1 MSDIKLPSFNDALPT
16 ENKTYLPSFT
26 TTQSF
31 SEKELDEQR
40 LIDEETEEESGFW
53 SDFLEGGKGV
63 ISGFPKGVE
72 GLASFV
78 NMSINPWISLGEN
91 TWNYVSTGKWDND
104 LVHKQYFSEDVDIT
118 PEFLEVEEGTVA
130 AFNADVVAFFSNYG
144 LLKKGIQTIPLLAKD
159 PKKYFGLGKELLV
172 GAGAD
177 VTAFDPEDGTAVET
191 LIARY
196 PSLANPVTEF
206 LITEDDSV
214 AMIKLKQA
222 LEGAGITGGMH
233 IIIKGLSLFKS
244 AHSNIVNGFKAK
256 RAQENAIIAEAN
268 KKGIIADDAA
278 DAQVKIEVESTAKAK
293 PKPVVKEVLLD
304 TKQLTENVANAK
316 NIDDVDL
323 PINVK
328 NFKSHRDTQKV
339 IEVVVKSMMKS
350 QKKSWDEVITNK
362 QVDELSSM
370 MDMEA
375 DVLAKGLTQ
384 TDKIAE
390 LPFRVV
396 ATKKALQGLALEAK
410 RLAKII
416 TREGKGASISDKTE
430 FAKVLAIIANTTDEL
445 KTAIQAAARTT
456 QAGRIK
462 TGAAKI
468 DIAALNDIVKSFD
481 GNVDEFAARMAK
493 IDDFSS
499 IKKMV
504 ERSFARRSWDAFT
517 EVFINGLLSGPITQA
532 INLSSSFIEMFL
544 RPLELMAGGLAT
556 SFTRNGR
563 RSVRLAFAR
572 YRGLIKNIDDTLISV
587 WKALKEEDLI
597 ADKGGRIIEQQAPK
611 ALSSQN
617 FNITNKTGAF
627 VFDLIAKTLR
637 LPSRLLVSG
646 DELFK
651 QMNYRGKL
659 HELAVQKA
667 LSKGLKGAKFDSF
680 VRNFERKGFDEL
692 GRFVNEEAKQYS
704 RVSTFTEDLAGGAW
718 FDAGGGIQQLVRHL
732 PVAKLIFPFVRTP
745 TNLFR
750 HNMARLP
757 LTGLLQ
763 KRNLEMLKAGGA
775 QRSEVIGRQMLGA
788 LIIYKAID
796 AATNEDITGRGPKN
810 PTLREAWLLTH
821 KPYSIKV
828 RNDDGTISWVQYN
841 RMDPRFMFV
850 GIIADLVAFLDE
862 ANPEAGQDVVAGLM
876 VSLASNLASKT
887 YMQSTTELATAF
899 GTQSDTR
906 FRNWLNSTALGFVPG
921 SSFMRQTNNDK
932 VMREVRTL
940 ADTLDNVTWG
950 DADALPPKRNML
962 GEVQWKP
969 SGVFGF
975 PKQWWAPMVVG
986 KTGTTEDN
994 KLYNEL
1000 AKLAATS
1007 SNDPGKGITKQS
1019 KKLPGTNIDL
1029 TDPKYEMN
1037 GKLPYDVMLEEL
1049 ETFTMDEKNVKQA
1062 LYDIITSIEYN
1073 QTRDVQPGFLN
1084 EAKARMLRNEYNK
1097 YKKAIRLKI
1106 INSNPLLKQDYS
1118 KFQLDK
1124 AKSLTTITD
1133 GNTGSALG
1141 TLLSY

>member
-1 MSDIKLPSFNDALPT
+1 MSDIKLPNFSDSLPLDNAN
-16 ENKTYLPSFT
+16 ELPL
-26 TTQSF
+26 F
-31 SEKELDEQR
+31 SSKLGFDEDELKKQR
-40 LIDEETEEESGFW
+40 LLDEETENESGFW
-53 SDFLEGGKGV
+53 SDFYEGGIGA

-72 GLASFV
+72 GLAEFV
-78 NMSINPWISLGEN
+78 NMTINPWISLGEN
-91 TWNYVSTGKWDND
+91 TWNYVSTGKWDKD
-104 LVHKQYFSEDVDIT
+104 LVHKEYFPESGVDIT
-118 PEFLEVEEGTVA
+118 PEFLRPEENTVA

-144 LLKKGIQTIPLLAKD
+144 LIKSSLKAIPLLAKD
-159 PKKYFGLGKELLV
+159 PKKYWGLGKELFV

-177 VTAFDPEDGTAVET
+177 VTAFDPEDGTAVES
-191 LIARY
+191 LLRLY
-196 PSLANPVTEF
+196 PSLKNPVTEF

-214 AMIKLKQA
+214 GVIKLKQA
-222 LEGAGITGGMH
+222 LEGAGITGGLH

-244 AHSNIVNGFKAK
+244 LHSNVVNGFRAK
-256 RAQENAIIAEAN
+256 RAQENAIMAEAN

-278 DAQVKIEVESTAKAK
+278 DAQVKIEIQSKAK
-293 PKPVVKEVLLD
+293 PTPKTKVKEVLLD
-304 TKQLTENVANAK
+304 TKELIKNILNAK
-316 NIDDVDL
+316 NIDDVEL

-362 QVDELSSM
+362 QVDELSDM

-384 TDKIAE
+384 TDNVAE
-390 LPFRVV
+390 LPFRVI

-410 RLAKII
+410 RLSKLI
-416 TREGKGASISDKTE
+416 TRGEASISTKTD
-430 FAKVLAIIANTTDEL
+430 FAKTLAIIANTTDEL

-468 DIAALNDIVKSFD
+468 DINALNDIVKSFD
-481 GNVDEFAARMAK
+481 GNIDEFAARMSK
-493 IDDFSS
+493 IDDFSA

-532 INLSSSFIEMFL
+532 INLSSSFVEMFL
-544 RPLELMAGGLAT
+544 RPLELLAGGLAT

-617 FNITNKTGAF
+617 FNIKNKTGAY

-637 LPSRLLVSG
+637 LPSRLLVTG

-667 LSKGLKGAKFDSF
+667 LTKNLKGAKFDSF
-680 VRNFERKGFDEL
+680 VRNFEKKGFDNL

-704 RVSTFTEDLAGGAW
+704 RISTFTEDLANGAHIDFGGAIQ
-718 FDAGGGIQQLVRHL
+718 AGVRHA
-732 PVAKLIFPFVRTP
+732 PVLKLIFPFVRTP
-745 TNLFR
+745 TNLYR
-750 HNMARLP
+750 HSMARLP
-757 LTGLLQ
+757 ITGLLQ
-763 KRNLEMLKAGGA
+763 KRNLEMLMAGGA
-775 QRSEVIGRQMLGA
+775 QRSEVIGRQMLGT
-788 LIIYKAID
+788 LIFYKAYD
-796 AATNEDITGRGPKN
+796 AAVNGNITGGGPKN

-821 KPYSIKV
+821 KPYSVKV
-828 RNDDGTISWVQYN
+828 TNDDGTIDWVRYN
-841 RMDPRFMFV
+841 RMDPRFMVV
-850 GIIADLVAFLDE
+850 GIIADLVNFFDE
-862 ANPEAGQDVVAGLM
+862 SNPEKGKDIVAGVM

-887 YMQSTTELATAF
+887 YMQTVTELATAI
-899 GTQSDTR
+899 GTESETR
-906 FRNWLNSTALGFVPG
+906 FANWRRNTLLGFVPG
-921 SSFMRQTNNDK
+921 SSFMRQTNNDQA
-932 VMREVRTL
+932 MREVRSL
-940 ADTLDNVTWG
+940 ADALENITWG
-950 DADALPPKRNML
+950 DAENLPPKRNML
-962 GEVQWKP
+962 GEVQHKAN
-969 SGVFGF
+969 GIFGF
-975 PKQWWAPMVVG
+975 PKQWWAPIVVG
-986 KTGTTEDN
+986 KTATTKDT

-1007 SNDPGKGITKQS
+1007 NTDPGKGISKQN
-1019 KKLPGTNIDL
+1019 KKISGTNIDL
-1029 TDPKYEMN
+1029 TDKKYERN
-1037 GKLPYDVMLEEL
+1037 GKLPYDLMLEEL
-1049 ETFTMDEKNVKQA
+1049 LTFKINGLTVKEA
-1062 LYDIITSIEYN
+1062 LNATINSPEYKAN
-1073 QTRDVQPGFLN
+1073 RDVQPGFLN
-1084 EAKARMLRNEYNK
+1084 DVKAQMLRTIYNK
-1097 YKKAIRLKI
+1097 YKTEIRIKVINANPVLKKDYMKTNIDKARSKTI
-1106 INSNPLLKQDYS
+1106 IN
-1118 KFQLDK
+1118 
-1124 AKSLTTITD
+1124 D
-1133 GNTGSALG
+1133 GTTGSGLDR
-1141 TLLSY
+1141 LLDY